1 MNFKNNRNLSLSIV
15 LTLLACVIA
24 LAFRLFSEHDL
35 PFQVFAAI
43 IGVIITAIITQ
54 VLLNGQSEVQE
65 KLLQQQKD
73 IELDREIQAKR
84 YEEKLRIYQEFLQ
97 KLCDVVKDG
106 VVTKEEARELQ
117 FQTAYITMHTAPER
131 IEKISQCVKTII
143 EDTTNFVDS
152 GEQEGE
158 VKAGNAE
165 ADILKNLFI
174 IVEEFKSVL
183 YEKEACD
190 IKKYEEA
197 IKNFNYIID
206 AIDVAGT
213 KQSESIIPE
222 NSPSEGTTVDSIKN
236 LNDFADELEKK
247 LALDNTGW
255 KLQRGNMKDGIYVN
269 LTMKDAPTPNFAR
282 VMLNHDSD
290 GKHYFQIHLEY
301 DDTHEAY
308 KHMKWKWG
316 GRQNKWSWWNYL
328 DGDPKNLAKPEYLKQ
343 NWEASIESIAKCL
356 SEQMDYV
363 ATFVKVNRDIR
374 KPLKSKLGERANV
387 WMWYA
392 HVVAV
397 DYKDSLFFDIVNKDD
412 TFLLMMGNRNADN
425 EELEKRRRALQLP
438 EKALNE
444 EGKYIIGE
452 SFSAQEVIE
461 QIKTLDK
468 KI

>member
-1 MNFKNNRNLSLSIV
+1 MMNFKNNRNLSLSIV

-65 KLLQQQKD
+65 KLLQQQKT

-84 YEEKLRIYQEFLQ
+84 YGEKLRIYQEFLQ

-165 ADILKNLFI
+165 ADILRNLFI

-183 YEKEACD
+183 YEKDACD
-190 IKKYEEA
+190 INKYEES

-213 KQSESIIPE
+213 KQSESIIPD
-222 NSPSEGTTVDSIKN
+222 NPSSEGTVDTVKKLS
-236 LNDFADELEKK
+236 DFADELEKK
-247 LALDNTGW
+247 LALDTTGW
-255 KLQRGNMKDGIYVN
+255 KLQRGNMKDGVYVN

-282 VMLNHDSD
+282 VMLNHDND
-290 GKHYFQIHLEY
+290 GSHYFQIHLEY

-308 KHMKWKWG
+308 KHMKWTWG
-316 GRQNKWSWWNYL
+316 GRQNKWSWWKYL
-328 DGDPKNLAKPEYLKQ
+328 DGDMKYLAKSEFLKQ
-343 NWEASIESIAKCL
+343 NWEASIEGIAKCL
-356 SEQMDYV
+356 LEQMDYV
-363 ATFVKVNRDIR
+363 ATFVNTNKDVRM
-374 KPLKSKLGERANV
+374 PLKLELGDRANV

-392 HVVAV
+392 HVVAI
-397 DYKDSLFFDIVNKDD
+397 DFKDSLFFDIEKTDD
-412 TFLLMMGNRNADN
+412 KFRIMMGNRNADL
-425 EELEKRRRALQLP
+425 EELEKRRRDLQLP

-444 EGKYIIGE
+444 EGRYIIGE
-452 SFSAQEVIE
+452 SFSAEEVIE
-461 QIKTLDK
+461 QIKTLNK